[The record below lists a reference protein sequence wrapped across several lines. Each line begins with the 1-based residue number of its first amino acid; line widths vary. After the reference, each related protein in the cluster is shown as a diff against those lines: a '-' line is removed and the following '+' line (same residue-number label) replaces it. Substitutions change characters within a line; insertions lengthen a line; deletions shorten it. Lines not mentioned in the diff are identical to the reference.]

1 MKKTTDEL
9 NPQFECDRK
18 EALVAYLYDEAS
30 TTERASFERHLLEC
44 ESCNSELQAFG
55 RVRDD
60 LSAWQVGFAPRTE
73 LVLPRSKVEALHKLI
88 GLFPVWARGLAMAGA
103 AAAVVLFALSVF
115 AANGI
120 RSSDEV
126 ALSKQQVEA
135 LINKA
140 VAEER
145 ASIEQRYKA
154 EFASFKQQVA
164 ADYQTQL
171 QTINAEHQTRL
182 DAVKSSLRNEIRK
195 ANRQSGSYRSFFA
208 VEGYQQEPWGDT
220 K

>member
-1 MKKTTDEL
+1 MKNTTNKL

-18 EALVAYLYDEAS
+18 EDLVAYLYDEAT
-30 TTERASFERHLLEC
+30 TTERASFERHLHEC

-60 LSAWQVGFAPRTE
+60 LNAWQVGFAPRTE
-73 LVLPRSKVEALHKLI
+73 LVLQRSKMEVLRELI
-88 GLFPVWARGLAMAGA
+88 GLFPAWARGLAMTGA
-103 AAAVVLFALSVF
+103 AAVVVLFALSVF
-115 AANGI
+115 AANGNKSANEI
-120 RSSDEV
+120 
-126 ALSKQQVEA
+126 ALSQQQVEA
-135 LINKA
+135 LVNKA

-145 ASIEQRYKA
+145 AKIEQQYKA

-164 ADYQTQL
+164 ANYQTQL
-171 QTINAEHQTRL
+171 QTINSEHQTRL
-182 DAVKSSLRNEIRK
+182 DTVKASLRNEIKK